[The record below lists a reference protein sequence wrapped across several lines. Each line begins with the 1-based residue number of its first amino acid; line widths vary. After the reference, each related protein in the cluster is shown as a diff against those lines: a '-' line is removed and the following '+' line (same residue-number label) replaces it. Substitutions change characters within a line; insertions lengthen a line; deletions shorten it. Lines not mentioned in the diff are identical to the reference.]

1 MDAIEVLTTR
11 RSCRSFKQEQIKDE
25 ELKTILDCG
34 LNAPSGMNKQS
45 SKIVVVQNQE
55 EIKELSKLNAFIWGK
70 EADPFY
76 GAPTVIVVFA
86 DKACRPT
93 YVEDGSLVLG
103 NLMNAAHSVGLG
115 SCWIHR
121 AKETFETPEGKE
133 LMKKWGIADTCVGIG
148 NCVLGYADMPMP
160 EPKERKKDYVVMVK

>member
-1 MDAIEVLTTR
+1 
-11 RSCRSFKQEQIKDE
+11 
-25 ELKTILDCG
+25 
-34 LNAPSGMNKQS
+34 
-45 SKIVVVQNQE
+45 
-55 EIKELSKLNAFIWGK
+55 
-70 EADPFY
+70 
-76 GAPTVIVVFA
+76 
-86 DKACRPT
+86 
-93 YVEDGSLVLG
+93 
-103 NLMNAAHSVGLG
+103 MNAAHSVGLG